1 MAEDAGGDRGEER
14 YREALERYELADVR
28 PPCRELLRQ
37 LRDAD
42 QVGYERAVRR
52 YESELVP
59 EVAEGD
65 SDPVVAWLRYG
76 AWLADQLRPGR
87 AVAVDPGGKARP
99 LSELTGDGGAS
110 SGSGPDAEGASFP
123 ARHFV
128 VHVPEEWKEG
138 GRIIAVPREPTEF
151 QDATREL
158 LGS

>member
-1 MAEDAGGDRGEER
+1 MGDRAEER
-14 YREALERYELADVR
+14 YRAALERHELADVR

-65 SDPVVAWLRYG
+65 VDPVMAWIRYG

-87 AVAVDPGGKARP
+87 AVAVDPGGRARP
-99 LSELTGDGGAS
+99 LSELIGDG
-110 SGSGPDAEGASFP
+110 SGDTTAGGPGDAPFP
-123 ARHFV
+123 ARHLV
-128 VHVPEEWKEG
+128 VHVPEEWREG
-138 GRIIAVPREPTEF
+138 GRVIAVPREPTVF
-151 QDATREL
+151 QEATREL
-158 LGS
+158 LGD

>member
-1 MAEDAGGDRGEER
+1 MGDRAEER
-14 YREALERYELADVR
+14 YREALERHELADVR

-87 AVAVDPGGKARP
+87 AVAVDPRGKARP
-99 LSELTGDGGAS
+99 LSELAGDGEDGVTASTGA
-110 SGSGPDAEGASFP
+110 GDPSFP
-123 ARHFV
+123 ACHLV
-128 VHVPEEWKEG
+128 VHVPEEWREG